1 MRGLI
6 PLLAILALG
15 AVPVPTIRSS
25 VDEGVEIVPG
35 DFVELDASDSVD
47 SKLFKWNVEPA
58 TFNDGRPTYRVS
70 SDRTKLSLASR
81 TGTYRIQLIVANETD
96 IADTKRT
103 IVVGKPQPGPGPQPQ
118 PDIPPPPVTQFGFDV
133 DVPKWEKL
141 VTSERSKFA
150 ALALNYATM
159 SSQIAAGKFTD
170 KDKTVAECKQAASFA
185 TRDKNRESL
194 GPTGVVA
201 FQPFMAELG
210 KKLKSLDE
218 AGKLGGLP
226 EMSAAWLEL
235 SEALAKVKP

>member
-6 PLLAILALG
+6 ALLAVLALG

-25 VDEGVEIVPG
+25 VDEGTEIVPG
-35 DFVELDASDSVD
+35 DFVELDASESVD
-47 SKLFKWNVEPA
+47 AKLFKWNVEPA

-103 IVVGKPQPGPGPQPQ
+103 IVVGKPLPGPGPQPQ
-118 PDIPPPPVTQFGFDV
+118 PDIPPPPATQFGFDV

-150 ALALNYATM
+150 ALALNYATV
-159 SSQIAAGKFTD
+159 SSQIAAGKFKT
-170 KDKTVAECKQAASFA
+170 KDEANLFQ
-185 TRDKNRESL
+185 RNKNRETL
-194 GPTGVVA
+194 GESGRTA
-201 FQPFMAELG
+201 FLPLLEELG
-210 KKLKSLDE
+210 KKLKSLDDS
-218 AGKLGGLP
+218 GKLPGLP